1 MTFILEEPLT
11 LLVLLNTSTFCES
24 GCSCRYSAVS
34 QKRRICKKQMFNSV
48 HGRAASKTFA
58 VLSRTSLFSIQIF
71 ISYIYTPLSGRIL
84 FAMSQ
89 LTTAW
94 VNGSPRIAPNLRITY
109 IEWPKED
116 VIQILWV
123 HWYSDPGT
131 DQSSDGVTIRESD
144 VAISGAGHVISRVTL
159 DG

>member
-1 MTFILEEPLT
+1 MI
-11 LLVLLNTSTFCES
+11 
-24 GCSCRYSAVS
+24 
-34 QKRRICKKQMFNSV
+34 
-48 HGRAASKTFA
+48 
-58 VLSRTSLFSIQIF
+58 
-71 ISYIYTPLSGRIL
+71 
-84 FAMSQ
+84 Q